1 MVTTT
6 GTLAGRAGAALLAAS
21 LLAAALAQPAAAADK
36 RFALVIGYN
45 QSDDPTLE
53 NLAYADDDA
62 LRYAELLG
70 HVTERVV
77 TLTTPDRD
85 SRSLWGE
92 VQAAAPTRA
101 SVIAAL
107 GTLRTEMQ
115 AARDAGDRPILYFV
129 YSGHGNYDAE
139 GRGYVH
145 LSEGRFTTRDLYHH
159 VIAPSD
165 GDPVILMVDAC
176 NAALLVHSR
185 GSGAERRVAGPSTLK
200 LEAYPNVGVILASS
214 SVGETHEW
222 GKFLSGIFSHEV
234 RSALLG
240 PGDVNDDGQVT
251 FAELAAFVAAANAR
265 VKNPTVRLTPYIRPP
280 MTDPNL
286 PLIDLSKA
294 TFPARVRVDG
304 SLAGKAYLVDA
315 DLVRHAD
322 FHKTGAESFWLALTR
337 PGPFVLV
344 QGDTEYL
351 VPPGAG
357 GTLALADLEV
367 RQRTVLSARG
377 AGSEYFDRTL
387 FHEAYDQ
394 DFANSY
400 LLDGD
405 YIGSLEVRRLTRVP
419 WYENAGAWAT
429 LASGAAVL
437 AGGIGFQVAA
447 GQASLDAHA
456 IPWGGEKDRLNR
468 LANDYQLGAG
478 VMYGVGGAAIIGS
491 VLWFVLDRTLAEE
504 RYQPPIQ
511 VDLTPSGILLKA
523 EL

>member
-1 MVTTT
+1 MMTRPCR
-6 GTLAGRAGAALLAAS
+6 LRLAAC
-21 LLAAALAQPAAAADK
+21 AAALVGATLSQPAAAADK
-36 RFALVIGYN
+36 RFALVIGHN
-45 QSDDPTLE
+45 QSDDPTLQD
-53 NLAYADDDA
+53 LAYADDDA

-70 HVTERVV
+70 HVADRVI
-77 TLTTPDRD
+77 TLTAPDRD
-85 SRSLWGE
+85 SRSLWGQVRAE
-92 VQAAAPTRA
+92 EPTRA
-101 SVIAAL
+101 RVVAAL
-107 GTLRTEMQ
+107 GELRVEMQ
-115 AARDAGDRPILYFV
+115 AAREAGDRPILYFV

-159 VIAPSD
+159 VIAPSE

-185 GSGAERRVAGPSTLK
+185 GSGGERRVAGPTTLR

-222 GKFLSGIFSHEV
+222 GKYLSGIFSHEV

-240 PGDVNDDGQVT
+240 PGDVNDDGRVT

-286 PLIDLSKA
+286 PLVDLA
-294 TFPARVRVDG
+294 AARFPARVRVDG
-304 SLAGKAYLVDA
+304 SLSGKAYLVDA
-315 DLVRHAD
+315 DLVRQAD
-322 FHKTGAESFWLALTR
+322 FHKTAAESFWLALTR
-337 PGPFVLV
+337 PGPFVIV
-344 QGDTEYL
+344 RGDTEYL
-351 VPPGAG
+351 VPAGAA

-387 FHEAYDQ
+387 FHEAYDTQ
-394 DFANSY
+394 FAHSY

-405 YIGSLEVRRLTRVP
+405 YLGSLEVRRLTRVP

-447 GQASLDAHA
+447 GGTSRDANA
-456 IPWGGEKDRLNR
+456 TPYGSDKDRLNR
-468 LANDYQLGAG
+468 LADDYQLGAG
-478 VMYGVGGAAIIGS
+478 VMYGVGGAAIAGS
-491 VLWFVLDRTLAEE
+491 VLWFLLDRTLAEE

-511 VDLTPSGILLKA
+511 VDLSPSGILLKA